1 MQKRIAK
8 VDQEYA
14 GRLVRV
20 GQGFDVEPQDVVLLL
35 TIGRIEPQ
43 DGDVLPGFMQRDMS
57 CSGPQNY
64 ATRVM
69 TANLRNSNSNS
80 SSGKGSYKHKATTK

>member
-8 VDQEYA
+8 VAQEYA
-14 GRLVRV
+14 GRQVQV
-20 GQGFDVEPQDVVLLL
+20 GEGFDVEPQDVVLLL

-43 DGDVLPGFMQRDMS
+43 DGDVLPGFMQRDMA
-57 CSGPQNY
+57 CDTPQGY

-69 TANLRNSNSNS
+69 TANLHGT
-80 SSGKGSYKHKATTK
+80 SGARRTYKHKATK